1 MVKSGPERP
10 GRSPRRDPK
19 ARPIEETVAMRIVVL
34 GAGAIGT
41 LYAAKLAA
49 ENAVTLVV
57 RKQEQA
63 DVICS
68 RGVEITGLERASVR
82 IEAAAGLDRID
93 PDTLI
98 VLTTKVYDNAAAVA
112 PIVDLLRSDTVIVCL
127 QNGLNGERVVRD
139 VVGNRCVVLRGIT
152 EFGAIFL
159 GPGKVSL
166 RAYGPTTI
174 EAGPGSREL
183 AEMFTR
189 CQLRG
194 RVSVDITR
202 DVWRKLIVNCVINPL
217 TAITGMEVGWT
228 ADERLDPLK
237 RRIVAECLAVAA
249 HDGVAFDGDFTRMIN
264 ETYGPSRNLSS
275 MYQDLANGKRTEIDQ
290 MNGAVVELGRQYGV
304 ECPVN
309 AGLVAIIKAMEGQD
323 HGVPLTNQPSQV

>member
-1 MVKSGPERP
+1 
-10 GRSPRRDPK
+10 
-19 ARPIEETVAMRIVVL
+19 MRIVVL

-49 ENAVTLVV
+49 GNAVTLLV
-57 RKQEQA
+57 RHQEQA
-63 DVICS
+63 DAIC
-68 RGVEITGLERASVR
+68 REGVEITGLEQTNVR
-82 IEAAAGLDRID
+82 IEAATGLDRIE

-112 PIVDLLRSDTVIVCL
+112 PMVGLLRPDTVILCL
-127 QNGLNGERVVRD
+127 QNGLHGERLVRD
-139 VVGNRCVVLRGIT
+139 VVGDRCAVLRGIT
-152 EFGAIFL
+152 EFGVIFV
-159 GPGKVSL
+159 GPGIVTL

-174 EAGPGSREL
+174 EAGPRSREL

-194 RVSVDITR
+194 RVSAGIKH
-202 DVWRKLIVNCVINPL
+202 DVWRKLVVNCVINPL
-217 TAITGMEVGWT
+217 TAMTGMEVGWT

-249 HDGVAFDGDFTRMIN
+249 QDGVVFEGDFTRMIN
-264 ETYGPSRNLSS
+264 ETYGPSRNMSS

-290 MNGAVVELGRQYGV
+290 MNGAVVELGLHYGV

-309 AGLVAIIKAMEGQD
+309 AGLVAIIKAMEQQD
-323 HGVPLTNQPSQV
+323 HGIPVTNQPSRV